1 MTQII
6 AEPPFIKELKR
17 LAKKYKNITKDIQKL
32 AEELRQNP
40 FYGSDL
46 GKGVRK
52 VRMAVTDKGKGKS
65 HGARVITYIDTI
77 INLQENNVHL
87 LYIYDKA
94 DQENISDKEII
105 ELLKYVSSK
114 PSRQ

>member
-52 VRMAVTDKGKGKS
+52 VRMAVTNKGKGKS
-65 HGARVITYIDTI
+65 HGARVITYT
-77 INLQENNVHL
+77 EAVVNVDEEGVVTL
-87 LYIYDKA
+87 LYIYDKGERDTITA
-94 DQENISDKEII
+94 AEIAA
-105 ELLKYVSSK
+105 LKATLH
-114 PSRQ
+114 

>member
-46 GKGVRK
+46 GKGAQSTNGCHR
-52 VRMAVTDKGKGKS
+52 
-65 HGARVITYIDTI
+65 
-77 INLQENNVHL
+77 
-87 LYIYDKA
+87 
-94 DQENISDKEII
+94 
-105 ELLKYVSSK
+105 
-114 PSRQ
+114 

>member
-52 VRMAVTDKGKGKS
+52 VRMAVTDKGKGNIKT
-65 HGARVITYIDTI
+65 GVIVTK
-77 INLQENNVHL
+77 L
-87 LYIYDKA
+87 
-94 DQENISDKEII
+94 
-105 ELLKYVSSK
+105 
-114 PSRQ
+114 